1 MSRKWER
8 MVRKNTKTVN
18 KSRLKQGI
26 PPVSDPDQP
35 QVYKGRST
43 VLSLFLVAVA
53 LFLVVTLKETEQD
66 RTAWFTI
73 LSYFA
78 LALFVYFV
86 RRPYIKVGKTN
97 LAKRGFIGEKIIGTE
112 QITQIVIKQGYVLVE
127 QGKQR
132 WIYSRFLNRF
142 DVDALAAK
150 LKRFAEYNHVAFV
163 DETTKG

>member
-26 PPVSDPDQP
+26 SPVSDPDQP

-43 VLSLFLVAVA
+43 VLSLFLVAVS
-53 LFLVVTLKETEQD
+53 LFLVFTLKDTEQD
-66 RTAWFTI
+66 RTAWLTI
-73 LSYFA
+73 LSYLL

-86 RRPYIKVGKTN
+86 RRPYIKVSKTN
-97 LAKRGFIGEKIIGTE
+97 LAKRGFIGERIIGAE
-112 QITQIVIKQGYVLVE
+112 QIKQIIIKPGHVLIE

-132 WIYSRFLNRF
+132 WVYSRFLNRF
-142 DVDALAAK
+142 EVDALAGK